1 MEVLSALRQV
11 RAQEGLS
18 RLLPGPRLGLVL
30 ATVLCWLALLG
41 PAALPAA
48 PGDTL
53 KGQLVLV
60 TKGSF
65 KELPDKLVDEISDHI
80 RARVQA
86 VSITN
91 VLKSADGRVILEINF
106 PSDRKL
112 AFEKMVAELPTVNFL
127 VPLTVEGWNVKPSV
141 EPASPEQAEESPS
154 RRGDFDMT
162 ISARRDTISSLNFRD
177 VALRE
182 ILGFLGQQMSLE
194 YVCPAEVGRR
204 QITAQLRNIT
214 LAGFLES
221 LRLSLDI
228 SIKKVGNVYV
238 FCSRGEPAKK
248 AAPVKGAEGG
258 R

>member
-11 RAQEGLS
+11 RAQEGLN
-18 RLLPGPRLGLVL
+18 RLLPRAAVL
-30 ATVLCWLALLG
+30 RTLAAVLCCLAILG
-41 PAALPAA
+41 PTVSPALA
-48 PGDTL
+48 GDTL

-106 PSDRKL
+106 PSERKL

-141 EPASPEQAEESPS
+141 EPASPEQTDESPA
-154 RRGDFDMT
+154 RRSDFDMT

-182 ILGFLGQQMSLE
+182 VLGFLGQQMTLE
-194 YVCPAEVGRR
+194 YVCPAELGRR
-204 QITAQLRNIT
+204 QLTAQLRNIT
-214 LAGFLES
+214 LAGFLEA

-248 AAPVKGAEGG
+248 AAPAKGVEGG